1 MHGSMRGDWKP
12 GMVLWDCGPARKDA
26 GVATQRLQPRRQS
39 PTLQSGGLFA
49 LIEKVRR
56 LPQSHSLRAAIDEA
70 ARAARDI
77 AVAEAGRAI
86 DAPRGIYAEKL
97 AARRR
102 VHVSGLKGSATVLLA
117 EAIRQSLEKNLLLV
131 YPDDEAAQDATSD
144 FRTLSNG
151 SVVHFPERAV
161 APHRFELRENLAT
174 GGDRNESLLKI
185 LNGGADVVVTSVL
198 GFIEKTIPRAQLASH
213 QRVLSIGDTL
223 DLEALR
229 DHLVDMGYDAV
240 TVIEEAGQFAVRGAI
255 VDVFDP
261 AWDYPARVELDD
273 EEIAS
278 IRSFDLDTQRSVEAL
293 QTITV
298 LPASSVPLDDKATAH
313 LRAYLQAREFPKD
326 LIDSIAEEAEH
337 SRSSYVWRRYAPAL
351 GMTGSLLEFFQE
363 PPIVWFVDGEGV
375 NRVLANLSRD
385 FARNAQRA
393 EDDFPPLALEDYVHP
408 IDHVRAFGAPVVVHW
423 ALGDIASESAAP
435 DTAPGDQLER
445 PQENETT
452 VKFQVAAHPSVVG
465 KLDPLLKQI
474 KSLGAKGVD
483 AMIYSETPT
492 QRDRL
497 ADMLG
502 EDELLVHLPVGWI
515 ASGFIWE
522 QAGLAI
528 LTDHQIFNRMLARPR
543 KKRAKRRTTTVRTD
557 SLQGGDYVV
566 HVDYGIGRFVGL
578 EKINADDG
586 ATECLTVR
594 FDGGDRIF
602 VPLDQIHLVEKYI
615 GREGV
620 VPKLDKLGG
629 SRWQA
634 TKERAKKAIEDVAR
648 DLLRVYAQRELATAP
663 AFGPDTQWQRELE
676 ASFPYEET
684 PHQISVTREIKDDL
698 ETAHPMER
706 LVCGDVGFGKTE
718 VAIRAAF
725 KVAASGKQVAVLVP
739 TTLLAFQHRRTFTER
754 MGRFPLRIAMLSR
767 FVSTNEQRETVAALR
782 EGTIDVVIG
791 THRLFSKDVAFKEL
805 GLLIVDEEHRFGV
818 KHKER
823 LKELAKGVHVLS
835 LTATPIPRTLYM
847 SLSGLRKISLIETP
861 PRNRHPVKT
870 EVTAFDEDV
879 IARAI
884 SEEVGRDGQVFF
896 VHNRVQSI
904 NSLKAFLEKLLP
916 GVRFGVA
923 HGQMKENQ
931 LENAVLDFMNRKFD
945 VLVAT
950 MIIESGLDFPNAN
963 TLIVNRADRFG
974 LAQLY
979 QLRGRVGRRE
989 QQAFAYFMVPRQI
1002 SLTPQAVKRL
1012 QAMEEFEEL
1021 GSGYRLAMRDL
1032 EIRGAGNVL
1041 GTEQHGHVA
1050 AIGFEL
1056 YTKLLKETVDQLR
1069 GETHEEAPPCR
1080 VEAPYSCY
1088 LPDRYVADA
1097 DERMLLYKRIAR
1109 MTHPD
1114 EAVALGD
1121 ELRDRFGEPPPP
1133 AQMLVDL
1140 AHIKLEASGLGIVM
1154 VQLRDPGHRLLA
1166 RDGRENAQDLPR
1178 GEASLEFAPGRALSP
1193 EAAAR
1198 LSETFGRRILFKA
1211 GKTFAVSLIGQPP
1224 SPLVDEVKNLL
1235 QVARFASKI
1244 NSLPKR

>member
-1 MHGSMRGDWKP
+1 MID
-12 GMVLWDCGPARKDA
+12 
-26 GVATQRLQPRRQS
+26 
-39 PTLQSGGLFA
+39 
-49 LIEKVRR
+49 KVRR
-56 LPQSHSLRAAIDEA
+56 LPQTQSLRAAIDEA
-70 ARAARDI
+70 ARAAREI
-77 AVAEAGRAI
+77 AESDAGRAI
-86 DAPRGIYAEKL
+86 DAPRGLYKDKL
-97 AARRR
+97 TAKRR
-102 VHVSGLKGSATVLLA
+102 VHVSGLKGSSPVLLA
-117 EAIRQSLEKNLLLV
+117 EAIRQALGRNLLLV
-131 YPDDEAAQDATSD
+131 YPDDEAAQDAASD

-161 APHRFELRENLAT
+161 APHRFELRENLAA

-198 GFIEKTIPRAQLASH
+198 GYIEKTIPRAQLASH
-213 QRVLSIGDTL
+213 QRVLQTGDTL

-255 VDVFDP
+255 VDVLDP
-261 AWDYPARVELDD
+261 AWDYPARVELDGD
-273 EEIAS
+273 EIAS
-278 IRSFDLDTQRSVEAL
+278 IRSFDLETQRSIDAL
-293 QTITV
+293 QTITI
-298 LPASSVPLDDKATAH
+298 LPATSVPLDDKAVAH
-313 LRAYLQAREFPKD
+313 LRAFLKARDFAPD
-326 LIDSIAEEAEH
+326 LIEKISDEAEH
-337 SRSSYVWRRYAPAL
+337 SRSSFVWRRYAPAL
-351 GMTGSLLEFFQE
+351 GMTGSLLEFFDE
-363 PPIVWFVDGEGV
+363 PPMVWFIDGEGT

-393 EDDFPPLALEDYVHP
+393 EDEFPPLALDDYVHP
-408 IDHVRAFGAPVVVHW
+408 IDHVRAHGAPIVIHW
-423 ALGDIASESAAP
+423 ALSDATITTTPVAETKVDSLAP
-435 DTAPGDQLER
+435 PGDSEQ
-445 PQENETT
+445 T
-452 VKFQVAAHPSVVG
+452 VKFQTAAHPSVVG

-474 KSLGAKGVD
+474 KGLGAKGVD

-522 QAGLAI
+522 QASLAI

-566 HVDYGIGRFVGL
+566 HVDYGIGRFIGL
-578 EKINADDG
+578 ERIDADG
-586 ATECLTVR
+586 STTECLTLR

-602 VPLDQIHLVEKYI
+602 VPLDQINLVEKYV

-620 VPKLDKLGG
+620 VPKLDKLSG

-698 ETAHPMER
+698 ETAQPMER
-706 LVCGDVGFGKTE
+706 LVCCDVGFGKTE

-725 KVAASGKQVAVLVP
+725 KVASSGKQVAVLVP
-739 TTLLAFQHRRTFTER
+739 TTLLAFQHHRTFMER
-754 MGRFPLRIAMLSR
+754 MKQFPLRIAMLSR
-767 FVSTNEQRETVAALR
+767 FVSTAEQKEVVAALR
-782 EGTIDVVIG
+782 EGTIDIVIG

-823 LKELAKGVHVLS
+823 LKEIAKGVHVLS

-879 IARAI
+879 IANAI
-884 SEEVGRDGQVFF
+884 SEEVSRDGQVFF

-904 NSLKAFLEKLLP
+904 HSLKAFLEKLLP
-916 GVRFGVA
+916 GVRFGIA
-923 HGQMKENQ
+923 HGQMKEDE
-931 LENAVLDFMNRKFD
+931 LENAVLDFMDRKYD

-963 TLIVNRADRFG
+963 TLIVNRADRLG

-989 QQAFAYFMVPRQI
+989 QQAYAYFLVPRQI

-1069 GETHEEAPPCR
+1069 GEVHEETPPCR

-1133 AQMLVDL
+1133 AAMLVDL
-1140 AHIKLEASGLGIVM
+1140 AHIKLEASQLGVVI

-1166 RDGRENAQDLPR
+1166 REGGRLGSVENAQSLPR
-1178 GEASLEFAPGRALSP
+1178 GEASLEFAPGRAISP

-1211 GKTFAVSLIGQPP
+1211 GKIFAVSLIGQPP
-1224 SPLVDEVKNLL
+1224 TRLVDEVKNLL